1 MEKTQL
7 HKPKLTDIAVAIV
20 WIVTAIVT
28 FIRIPQAFI
37 LEALLVMITAV
48 YMLACVGFF
57 DDTDIEEQERG
68 QNDYEI
74 QKLFWKT

>member
-1 MEKTQL
+1 MENKTQL

-48 YMLACVGFF
+48 YMFACLGFF
-57 DDTDIEEQERG
+57 DDTDIEE
-68 QNDYEI
+68 
-74 QKLFWKT
+74 

>member
-1 MEKTQL
+1 MENKTQL
-7 HKPKLTDIAVAIV
+7 HKPTITDIVVAIV

-37 LEALLVMITAV
+37 LEAFLLMITAV

-57 DDTDIEEQERG
+57 DDDTDTE
-68 QNDYEI
+68 
-74 QKLFWKT
+74 

>member
-1 MEKTQL
+1 MKKTQL
-7 HKPKLTDIAVAIV
+7 HKPQTIDIVIALVGIAM
-20 WIVTAIVT
+20 AIVT

-57 DDTDIEEQERG
+57 DDTDIEE
-68 QNDYEI
+68 
-74 QKLFWKT
+74 

>member
-1 MEKTQL
+1 MENKIQL
-7 HKPKLTDIAVAIV
+7 HKPKLIEIVVAIV

-57 DDTDIEEQERG
+57 DDDTDTE
-68 QNDYEI
+68 
-74 QKLFWKT
+74 

>member
-1 MEKTQL
+1 MENKVQL

-20 WIVTAIVT
+20 WIAMAIVT

-37 LEALLVMITAV
+37 LEALLVIITAV

-57 DDTDIEEQERG
+57 DDTDIEE
-68 QNDYEI
+68 
-74 QKLFWKT
+74 

>member
-1 MEKTQL
+1 MENKVQL
-7 HKPKLTDIAVAIV
+7 HKPQPIDIAVALVGIAM
-20 WIVTAIVT
+20 AIVT

-57 DDTDIEEQERG
+57 DDTDIEE
-68 QNDYEI
+68 
-74 QKLFWKT
+74 

>member
-7 HKPKLTDIAVAIV
+7 HKPTITDIAVAIV
-20 WIVTAIVT
+20 GIAMAIIT

-57 DDTDIEEQERG
+57 DDTDIEE
-68 QNDYEI
+68 
-74 QKLFWKT
+74 

>member
-28 FIRIPQAFI
+28 FI
-37 LEALLVMITAV
+37 EALLVMITAV

-57 DDTDIEEQERG
+57 DDTDIEE
-68 QNDYEI
+68 
-74 QKLFWKT
+74 

>member
-1 MEKTQL
+1 MEKIQL
-7 HKPKLTDIAVAIV
+7 HKPHPIEIAVAIV

-57 DDTDIEEQERG
+57 DDTDIEE
-68 QNDYEI
+68 
-74 QKLFWKT
+74 

>member
-1 MEKTQL
+1 MENKTQL

-57 DDTDIEEQERG
+57 DDTEQKEG
-68 QNDYEI
+68 QNYEKRKYNVHWI
-74 QKLFWKT
+74 L

>member
-7 HKPKLTDIAVAIV
+7 HKPKLTDIAVAIA

-57 DDTDIEEQERG
+57 DDTDTEE
-68 QNDYEI
+68 
-74 QKLFWKT
+74 

>member
-1 MEKTQL
+1 MILKQYCHWLNQEERTMEKTQL
-7 HKPKLTDIAVAIV
+7 HKPTITDIAVAIV
-20 WIVTAIVT
+20 GIAMAIIT

-57 DDTDIEEQERG
+57 DDTDIEE
-68 QNDYEI
+68 
-74 QKLFWKT
+74 